1 MCFSAVASYSAAAA
15 LIPVGVASITVAAQK
30 KQYSWIPVAAMPLLF
45 GIQQFIEGKVW
56 NGMDSGD
63 ADSAKLWALGFLF
76 FSHALWPAYSPFMVW
91 KLEKNEV
98 RKKILLAIVFLGA
111 FLGAVSYIPFV
122 FQPERYIPT
131 VINCRLDYATSVVLG
146 QLPTRGIY
154 LIVVLGC
161 FFVSSLKTIRRYGT
175 MVAVSI
181 VMTFAFWKFAFVS
194 VWCFWAAL
202 VSSYLLYVLYKLP
215 SLAQPKEVLPDNS
228 PIDSI

>member
-15 LIPVGVASITVAAQK
+15 LIPIGTAAITITTKK

-63 ADSAKLWALGFLF
+63 IDSAKLWALGFLF

-91 KLEKNEV
+91 NLEKKEV
-98 RKKILLAIVFLGA
+98 RKKIALAIMILGIFLGA
-111 FLGAVSYIPFV
+111 ISYIPFI
-122 FQPERYIPT
+122 FEPERYLPT
-131 VINCRLDYATSVVLG
+131 VINCRLDYATSVLLG

-161 FFVSSLKTIRRYGT
+161 FFVSSRKEIVRYGA
-175 MVAVSI
+175 MIAVSI
-181 VMTFAFWKFAFVS
+181 VVTFAFWKFAFVS

-215 SLAQPKEVLPDNS
+215 SLAQSSES
-228 PIDSI
+228 PTK